1 MSQIGSGSR
10 SMCDQGAPVRRPR
23 GPVPSVRRQCG
34 HLPSV
39 RRLCG
44 RLPSIRRLLGHLPS
58 VRRVALLAAL
68 LVAVCGT
75 AGAFEPAVNYMLQCM
90 GCHTPDGSGEP
101 GRVPSM
107 RMTLAALAV
116 VPEGRR
122 FLVQVPGSDQSTLSD
137 AELAELLNWM
147 IRNFSSQP
155 KSPDFARYTA
165 QEVARYRRTP
175 LIDVRGTR
183 KRLLELP
190 AVRKSMGGSLVT
202 RSVR

>member
-1 MSQIGSGSR
+1 
-10 SMCDQGAPVRRPR
+10 MCDQGAPVRRPR

-44 RLPSIRRLLGHLPS
+44 RLPSIRRRARTLPIGPQGC
-58 VRRVALLAAL
+58 LLAAL

-90 GCHTPDGSGEP
+90 GCHTPAHGSGEP

-122 FLVQVPGSDQSTLSD
+122 FLVQVPGSAQSTLSD

-147 IRNFSSQP
+147 IRNFEL
-155 KSPDFARYTA
+155 AA
-165 QEVARYRRTP
+165 EVP
-175 LIDVRGTR
+175 
-183 KRLLELP
+183 
-190 AVRKSMGGSLVT
+190 
-202 RSVR
+202 